1 MEERIAELGKVVEEM
16 TPHVVFSVG
25 PVEVTST
32 VISAWIA
39 MAALFIFAYLI
50 TKNLKPVPEGKRQLL
65 AELLMKFL
73 YGMLDELIGKKGR
86 KFVFLSGTMFLFI
99 LFMNLSWLIPELTP
113 ATIDLSATLALGVV
127 AILGVQ
133 AIGIRQR
140 GLKQYLKHYIEPTP
154 AMLPMN
160 IIEELVKPMSLGL
173 RLFGNMFG
181 EEMIVLILFILVP
194 AFLPVPIQLLGVLM
208 GSIQAYV
215 FSLLTALYIAGI
227 LGDH

>member
-1 MEERIAELGKVVEEM
+1 MEERIAELGKVVEDM

-39 MAALFIFAYLI
+39 MAALFLFAYLI
-50 TKNLKPVPEGKRQLL
+50 TRNMKPVPEGKSQLL
-65 AELLMKFL
+65 AEVLLLFL

-86 KFVFLSGTMFLFI
+86 KYVFLSGTMFLFI

-113 ATIDLSATLALGVV
+113 ATIDLSATLALGLT
-127 AILGVQ
+127 ALIGVQ
-133 AIGIRQR
+133 AIGISQK
-140 GLKQYLKHYIEPTP
+140 GLKGYLKHYIEPTP
-154 AMLPMN
+154 FMLPMN
-160 IIEELVKPMSLGL
+160 IIEELVKPISLGL

-181 EEMIVLILFILVP
+181 EEMVVLILFILVP
-194 AFLPVPIQLLGVLM
+194 VLLPVPIQLLGVLM

>member
-1 MEERIAELGKVVEEM
+1 MEKRIAELGKVVEEM
-16 TPHVVFSVG
+16 TPHVVFTVG

-32 VISAWIA
+32 VISAWVA
-39 MAALFIFAYLI
+39 MAILFLFIFII
-50 TKNLKPVPEGKRQLL
+50 TRNLKPVPETKRQLL
-65 AELLMKFL
+65 AELILVFL
-73 YGMLDELIGKKGR
+73 YGMLDELVGKKGR
-86 KFVFLSGTMFLFI
+86 KFVFLSGTMFLLI
-99 LFMNLSWLIPELTP
+99 LFMNLSWFIPELTP
-113 ATIDLSATLALGVV
+113 ATIDLSATVALGLV

-133 AIGIRQR
+133 AIGIQQK
-140 GLKQYLKHYIEPTP
+140 GLKKYLKHYISPTP

-160 IIEELVKPMSLGL
+160 IIEELVKPFSLGL

-181 EEMIVLILFILVP
+181 EEMVVLILFILVP
-194 AFLPVPIQLLGVLM
+194 LLLPVPIQLMGVLM

>member
-1 MEERIAELGKVVEEM
+1 MEERIAELGKVVEDM

-39 MAALFIFAYLI
+39 MAALFLFAYLI
-50 TKNLKPVPEGKRQLL
+50 TRNMKPVPEGKSQLL
-65 AELLMKFL
+65 AEVLLLFL

-86 KFVFLSGTMFLFI
+86 KYVFLSGTMFLFI

-113 ATIDLSATLALGVV
+113 ATIDLSATLALGLT
-127 AILGVQ
+127 ALIGVQ
-133 AIGIRQR
+133 AIGISQK
-140 GLKQYLKHYIEPTP
+140 GLKGYLKHYIEPTP
-154 AMLPMN
+154 FMLPMN
-160 IIEELVKPMSLGL
+160 IIEELVKPISLGL

-181 EEMIVLILFILVP
+181 EEMVVLILFILVP
-194 AFLPVPIQLLGVLM
+194 VLLPVPIQLLGVLM

-215 FSLLTALYIAGI
+215 FSLLTALYIAGM
-227 LGDH
+227 LGNH